1 MLLKIDF
8 DSDIPIY
15 NQIKTEI
22 IKGIARGEIEEGEIL
37 PSVRGL
43 ASDIEVNMH
52 TVNKTYNILK
62 DEGYIKIDRRK
73 GAFIS
78 LNLEESNNKFKRNFE
93 EELEYYIAECCNR
106 GISKDDIN
114 KIIDEKYGL
123 FKEKK

>member
-8 DSDIPIY
+8 DSNIPIY
-15 NQIKTEI
+15 NQIRTEI

-52 TVNKTYNILK
+52 TVNKTYSILK

-78 LNLEESNNKFKRNFE
+78 LSLDESNNKFRRSFE
-93 EELEYYIAECCNR
+93 EEIEYYIAECCNR
-106 GISKDDIN
+106 GISKEEVN
-114 KIIDEKYGL
+114 KIIEEKYSL

>member
-1 MLLKIDF
+1 M
-8 DSDIPIY
+8 
-15 NQIKTEI
+15 IKTEI

-52 TVNKTYNILK
+52 TVNKTYSILK

-78 LNLEESNNKFKRNFE
+78 LNLDESNNKFRRSFE

-106 GISKDDIN
+106 GISKDEVY
-114 KIIDEKYGL
+114 KIIEKKYSL
-123 FKEKK
+123 FKEKE

>member
-15 NQIKTEI
+15 NQIRTEI
-22 IKGIARGEIEEGEIL
+22 IKGIANGEIEEGEIL

-78 LNLEESNNKFKRNFE
+78 LNLDESNNKFRKSFE
-93 EELEYYIAECCNR
+93 SELEYYIAECCNR
-106 GISKDDIN
+106 GIAKEEVN
-114 KIIDEKYGL
+114 KIIEEKYSL

>member
-78 LNLEESNNKFKRNFE
+78 LNLEESNDKFRKSFDE
-93 EELEYYIAECCNR
+93 VLTYYIAECCNR
-106 GISKDDIN
+106 GISKEEVNNLIE
-114 KIIDEKYGL
+114 EKYSL
-123 FKEKK
+123 FKEKE

>member
-52 TVNKTYNILK
+52 TVNKTYSILK

-78 LNLEESNNKFKRNFE
+78 LNLDESNNKFRRSFE

-106 GISKDDIN
+106 GISKDEVY
-114 KIIDEKYGL
+114 KII
-123 FKEKK
+123 EKKYSLFNEKE

>member
-22 IKGIARGEIEEGEIL
+22 IKGIARGEIEEGETL

-52 TVNKTYNILK
+52 TVNKTYGILK
-62 DEGYIKIDRRK
+62 DEGYIKIDRRR

-78 LNLEESNNKFKRNFE
+78 LNLDESNNKFLKRFE
-93 EELEYYIAECCNR
+93 EELEYYVAECSNR
-106 GISKDDIN
+106 GISEEEIN
-114 KIIDEKYGL
+114 KIIKEKYNL
-123 FKEKK
+123 FKGKK